1 MMVIVLVHF
10 VHTKCALHLHSTCV
24 LVHFVHT
31 KCALHLH
38 STCANCVI
46 ITLYVGLL
54 SLTVTENKPGYEA
67 SQGTRLVSVGG

>member
-1 MMVIVLVHF
+1 MMVI
-10 VHTKCALHLHSTCV
+10 V

-46 ITLYVGLL
+46 KTLYVGLL
-54 SLTVTENKPGYEA
+54 SLTVTGNKPGYEA
-67 SQGTRLVSVGG
+67 SQGTRLVRA